1 MAMHKIS
8 YRAAK
13 NKKAPK
19 VCYLQGLQ
27 IKKPRM
33 DRLKSIRGG
42 YCSIKKLKHRMN
54 ASKTKKEA
62 SEIKVFLNQKIAHDN
77 PFLEYF
83 FL

>member
-1 MAMHKIS
+1 MLPS
-8 YRAAK
+8 GLT
-13 NKKAPK
+13 NKKTPNGQ
-19 VCYLQGLQ
+19 VEVHSGRIL
-27 IKKPRM
+27 
-33 DRLKSIRGG
+33 LK
-42 YCSIKKLKHRMN
+42 KKLKHRMN

>member
-1 MAMHKIS
+1 
-8 YRAAK
+8 
-13 NKKAPK
+13 
-19 VCYLQGLQ
+19 
-27 IKKPRM
+27 
-33 DRLKSIRGG
+33 
-42 YCSIKKLKHRMN
+42 MN